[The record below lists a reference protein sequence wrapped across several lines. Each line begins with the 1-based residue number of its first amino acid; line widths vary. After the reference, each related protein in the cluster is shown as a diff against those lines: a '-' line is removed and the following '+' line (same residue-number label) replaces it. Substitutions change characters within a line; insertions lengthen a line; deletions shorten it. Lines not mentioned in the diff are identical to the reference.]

1 MVKSTLPDEAP
12 SPLLRRLRLAQ
23 LQLVRMAGD
32 GANFRSMAQA
42 LRVTQPAITKMA
54 HELEHTLGAR
64 VFERGSGGMRLTDP
78 FGHSV
83 LAHARRA
90 LAALDQLADDLP
102 HYRDAGTPAL
112 RIGSPAFTA
121 AVLLGAPVA
130 QWLRRT
136 PGARVLMSD
145 GVSAQ
150 LLAALKAG
158 ELDCVVGSLDDG
170 SAGDDKD
177 LAALHF
183 EALYDDHV
191 TFVTHAQTPG
201 LARLTRLGQLQ
212 ALPWVL
218 PPRASQVW
226 TALRREFTA
235 GGHPLPLGVVETSS
249 IPAIGAILSQAPGVV
264 GALRAD
270 AGRYLVRNF
279 GLKSLRISPRIALPR
294 VGIVRLRT
302 AESSPPLE
310 ALLALV
316 RAQVKAMFV
325 TDDGP
330 AGTTSHG
337 SGGVSCHTRH
347 REQQA
352 HSTVARAARCRLAC
366 GPDRP
371 HRRRRARRR
380 DPGRAPHRRG
390 PAPGPP
396 RPAGQEGAAR
406 QRRGPQTRSA
416 GGGAVAVGLGALR
429 HRAAAPAEGP
439 EASHGRRRLS
449 GAAALQALRRADC
462 TTDRAT
468 DSACCT

>member
-1 MVKSTLPDEAP
+1 MVNSEAVP
-12 SPLLRRLRLAQ
+12 SSLLRRLRLAQ

-54 HELEHTLGAR
+54 HELEQTLGAR

-121 AVLLGAPVA
+121 AVLLGGPVA
-130 QWLRRT
+130 QWVQRT
-136 PGARVLMSD
+136 PGARVLMTD
-145 GVSAQ
+145 GVSPQ

-170 SAGDDKD
+170 AAGSDDDEKA
-177 LAALHF
+177 LAALRF
-183 EALYDDHV
+183 EPLYDDHV
-191 TFVTHAQTPG
+191 TFVTHPKTPG

-235 GGHPLPLGVVETSS
+235 GGHHLPRGVVETSS
-249 IPAIGAILSQAPGVV
+249 IPAIGAILRQAPGVV

-279 GLKSLRISPRIALPR
+279 GFKGLRISPRIALPR
-294 VGIVRLRT
+294 VGIVRLRA
-302 AESSPPLE
+302 AEPSAALE

-316 RAQVKAMFV
+316 RAEVKALL
-325 TDDGP
+325 TD
-330 AGTTSHG
+330 
-337 SGGVSCHTRH
+337 
-347 REQQA
+347 
-352 HSTVARAARCRLAC
+352 AA
-366 GPDRP
+366 PP
-371 HRRRRARRR
+371 RRASR
-380 DPGRAPHRRG
+380 
-390 PAPGPP
+390 
-396 RPAGQEGAAR
+396 
-406 QRRGPQTRSA
+406 
-416 GGGAVAVGLGALR
+416 
-429 HRAAAPAEGP
+429 
-439 EASHGRRRLS
+439 
-449 GAAALQALRRADC
+449 
-462 TTDRAT
+462 
-468 DSACCT
+468 

>member
-1 MVKSTLPDEAP
+1 MVNSTAEADSP
-12 SPLLRRLRLAQ
+12 SPVLRRLRLAQ

-54 HELEHTLGAR
+54 HELELALGAR
-64 VFERGSGGMRLTDP
+64 VFERGSGGMRLTTP

-102 HYRDAGTPAL
+102 HFRDAGTPAL

-121 AVLLGAPVA
+121 AVLLGGPVA
-130 QWLRRT
+130 QWLKRT

-145 GVSAQ
+145 GVSHQ
-150 LLAALKAG
+150 LIAGLKAG
-158 ELDCVVGSLDDG
+158 ELDCVFGSLDDG
-170 SAGDDKD
+170 AAGEHEEDK
-177 LAALHF
+177 AALRF

-191 TFVTHAQTPG
+191 TFVAHPKTPS

-235 GGHPLPLGVVETSS
+235 GGHHLPLGVVETSS
-249 IPAIGAILSQAPGVV
+249 IPAIGAILRQAPGVV

-279 GLKSLRISPRIALPR
+279 GLKALRISPRIALPR
-294 VGIVRLRT
+294 VGIVRLRS
-302 AESSPPLE
+302 AETSAALE

-316 RAQVKAMFV
+316 RAEVRALL
-325 TDDGP
+325 TDAAP
-330 AGTTSHG
+330 
-337 SGGVSCHTRH
+337 TR
-347 REQQA
+347 
-352 HSTVARAARCRLAC
+352 RAAR
-366 GPDRP
+366 
-371 HRRRRARRR
+371 
-380 DPGRAPHRRG
+380 
-390 PAPGPP
+390 
-396 RPAGQEGAAR
+396 
-406 QRRGPQTRSA
+406 
-416 GGGAVAVGLGALR
+416 
-429 HRAAAPAEGP
+429 
-439 EASHGRRRLS
+439 
-449 GAAALQALRRADC
+449 
-462 TTDRAT
+462 
-468 DSACCT
+468 

>member
-1 MVKSTLPDEAP
+1 VVNSVSAVPA
-12 SPLLRRLRLAQ
+12 PLLRRLRLAQ

-32 GANFRSMAQA
+32 GANFRDMALA

-54 HELEHTLGAR
+54 HELELTLGAR
-64 VFERGSGGMRLTDP
+64 VFERGSGGMRLSA
-78 FGHSV
+78 FGITV

-170 SAGDDKD
+170 AGGTGEDSDKD

-191 TFVTHAQTPG
+191 TFVTHPKTPG

-212 ALPWVL
+212 QLPWVL

-226 TALRREFTA
+226 TALRREFIA
-235 GGHPLPLGVVETSS
+235 GGHHLPLGVVETSS
-249 IPAIGAILSQAPGVV
+249 IPAIGAILRQAPGVV

-270 AGRYLVRNF
+270 GGRYLVRNF
-279 GLKSLRISPRIALPR
+279 GLKGLRISPRIALPR
-294 VGIVRLRT
+294 VGIVRLRS
-302 AESSPPLE
+302 AEPSAPLD

-316 RAQVKAMFV
+316 RAEVKAMFQK
-325 TDDGP
+325 
-330 AGTTSHG
+330 S
-337 SGGVSCHTRH
+337 
-347 REQQA
+347 
-352 HSTVARAARCRLAC
+352 
-366 GPDRP
+366 
-371 HRRRRARRR
+371 
-380 DPGRAPHRRG
+380 
-390 PAPGPP
+390 
-396 RPAGQEGAAR
+396 
-406 QRRGPQTRSA
+406 
-416 GGGAVAVGLGALR
+416 
-429 HRAAAPAEGP
+429 
-439 EASHGRRRLS
+439 
-449 GAAALQALRRADC
+449 
-462 TTDRAT
+462 
-468 DSACCT
+468 

>member
-1 MVKSTLPDEAP
+1 MVNSSATDDAP
-12 SPLLRRLRLAQ
+12 SPVLRRLRLAQ

-32 GANFRSMAQA
+32 GANFRSMAIA

-54 HELEHTLGAR
+54 HELEQTLGAR

-102 HYRDAGTPAL
+102 HYRDGGTPAL

-158 ELDCVVGSLDDG
+158 ELDCVIGSLDDG
-170 SAGDDKD
+170 AAGTGEHSDKD

-191 TFVTHAQTPG
+191 TFVTHPKTPG

-235 GGHPLPLGVVETSS
+235 GGHALPLGVVETSS
-249 IPAIGAILSQAPGVV
+249 IPAIGAILRQAPGVV

-270 AGRYLVRNF
+270 GGRYLVRNF
-279 GLKSLRISPRIALPR
+279 GLKDLRISPRIALPR
-294 VGIVRLRT
+294 VGIVRLR
-302 AESSPPLE
+302 AAAPSPQLE

-316 RAQVKAMFV
+316 RAEVKSMFV
-325 TDDGP
+325 K
-330 AGTTSHG
+330 
-337 SGGVSCHTRH
+337 R
-347 REQQA
+347 
-352 HSTVARAARCRLAC
+352 
-366 GPDRP
+366 
-371 HRRRRARRR
+371 
-380 DPGRAPHRRG
+380 
-390 PAPGPP
+390 
-396 RPAGQEGAAR
+396 
-406 QRRGPQTRSA
+406 
-416 GGGAVAVGLGALR
+416 
-429 HRAAAPAEGP
+429 
-439 EASHGRRRLS
+439 
-449 GAAALQALRRADC
+449 
-462 TTDRAT
+462 
-468 DSACCT
+468 

>member
-1 MVKSTLPDEAP
+1 MVKSTPELPAVDP
-12 SPLLRRLRLAQ
+12 VLRRLRLAQ

-32 GANFRSMAQA
+32 GANFRAMAQA

-54 HELEHTLGAR
+54 HELEQALGAR
-64 VFERGSGGMRLTDP
+64 VFERGSGGMRLTEP

-158 ELDCVVGSLDDG
+158 ELDCVIGSLDDG
-170 SAGDDKD
+170 AAGAGAGSDKD

-191 TFVTHAQTPG
+191 TFVTHPKTTG
-201 LARLTRLGQLQ
+201 LARLTRLGHLQ

-249 IPAIGAILSQAPGVV
+249 IPAIGAILRQAPGVV

-270 AGRYLVRNF
+270 GGRYLVHNF

-294 VGIVRLRT
+294 VGIVRLRS
-302 AESSPPLE
+302 APPSPALD

-316 RAQVKAMFV
+316 RAEVKAMF
-325 TDDGP
+325 
-330 AGTTSHG
+330 
-337 SGGVSCHTRH
+337 
-347 REQQA
+347 
-352 HSTVARAARCRLAC
+352 AAR
-366 GPDRP
+366 
-371 HRRRRARRR
+371 
-380 DPGRAPHRRG
+380 
-390 PAPGPP
+390 
-396 RPAGQEGAAR
+396 
-406 QRRGPQTRSA
+406 
-416 GGGAVAVGLGALR
+416 
-429 HRAAAPAEGP
+429 
-439 EASHGRRRLS
+439 
-449 GAAALQALRRADC
+449 
-462 TTDRAT
+462 
-468 DSACCT
+468 